1 MTLLNERQKTKVIFE
16 SDFETVDIDCF
27 IKNFSA
33 KVINLVTLPN
43 QKFSFED
50 LTPSSELIVKIFTPK
65 GILIFASNVQKL
77 VSSSEITIVN
87 NENEAKLED
96 IRSTPRYEARCPITV
111 FRPLLGNVE
120 AQLVD
125 ISVRGLRFFSEI
137 SLDVNSE
144 FEILLN
150 LSDTVGKI
158 ILTGRVLDKVGLPD
172 GIHRMVIEK
181 ISNADR
187 QKLVDYCMSLAR

>member
-16 SDFETVDIDCF
+16 SEFETVDIDCF

-33 KVINLVTLPN
+33 KTITLSILPN
-43 QKFSFED
+43 QKFTFEE
-50 LTPSSELIVKIFTPK
+50 LTLQSELVVKIFTPR
-65 GILIFASNVQKL
+65 GILIFASNAEKI
-77 VSSSEITIVN
+77 VSPKEIVIYN
-87 NENEAKLED
+87 NEADGKLED
-96 IRSTPRYEARCPITV
+96 IRSTPRYQADCPITI
-111 FRPLLGNVE
+111 FRHLLGNID
-120 AQLVD
+120 AKLID

-144 FEILLN
+144 FEIMLN

-158 ILTGRVLDKVGLPD
+158 ILTGRVLDKSGLPE

-181 ISNADR
+181 ISNSDR
-187 QKLVDYCMSLAR
+187 QKLVDYCMSLAG

>member
-33 KVINLVTLPN
+33 KIITLVTLPN
-43 QKFSFED
+43 QKFTFED
-50 LTPSSELIVKIFTPK
+50 VTLDSELIVKIFTPK
-65 GILIFASNVQKL
+65 GILIFASSVQKL
-77 VSSSEITIVN
+77 ISVSEIIVVN
-87 NENEAKLED
+87 NENDAKLED
-96 IRSTPRYEARCPITV
+96 IRSTPRYEASCPITI
-111 FRPLLGNVE
+111 FRPLLGNVD

-181 ISNADR
+181 ISNSDR
-187 QKLVDYCMSLAR
+187 QKLVDYCMSLAG

>member
-16 SDFETVDIDCF
+16 SEFETVDIDCF
-27 IKNFSA
+27 IKSFSA
-33 KVINLVTLPN
+33 KVIGLAILPN
-43 QKFSFED
+43 QKFTFED

-77 VSSSEITIVN
+77 VSASEIVIKN
-87 NENEAKLED
+87 SEKDAKLED

-181 ISNADR
+181 ISNSDR
-187 QKLVDYCMSLAR
+187 QKLVDYCMSLAG

>member
-16 SDFETVDIDCF
+16 SDFETVEIDCF

-33 KVINLVTLPN
+33 KVITLASLPN
-43 QKFSFED
+43 QKFTFED

-77 VSSSEITIVN
+77 VSSSEVVISN
-87 NENEAKLED
+87 NETDAKIED
-96 IRSTPRYEARCPITV
+96 IRSTPRYEARCPVTV

-158 ILTGRVLDKVGLPD
+158 ILTGRVLDKVGLPE

-181 ISNADR
+181 ISNSDR
-187 QKLVDYCMSLAR
+187 QKLVDYCMSLAG

>member
-1 MTLLNERQKTKVIFE
+1 MTLLNERQKTKVIFD

-33 KVINLVTLPN
+33 KLITLAVLPN
-43 QKFSFED
+43 QKFSFEELAPD
-50 LTPSSELIVKIFTPK
+50 SKLIVKIFTPK
-65 GILIFASNVQKL
+65 GILIFSSNVQKII
-77 VSSSEITIVN
+77 SNSEIVVLN
-87 NENEAKLED
+87 KELEGKLED
-96 IRSTPRYEARCPITV
+96 IRSTPRYQANCPITI
-111 FRPLLGNVE
+111 FRPLLGNIE

-158 ILTGRVLDKVGLPD
+158 ILTGRVLDKIGLPD

-181 ISNADR
+181 ISNSDR
-187 QKLVDYCMSLAR
+187 QKLVDYCMSLAG

>member
-1 MTLLNERQKTKVIFE
+1 MTLLNERQKTKVIFD

-33 KVINLVTLPN
+33 KVITLVTLPN
-43 QKFSFED
+43 QKFTFED
-50 LTPSSELIVKIFTPK
+50 LVLDSKLTVKIFTPK
-65 GILIFASNVQKL
+65 GILIFVSSVQKII
-77 VSSSEITIVN
+77 SSSEIVVN
-87 NENEAKLED
+87 NNEKDAKLED
-96 IRSTPRYEARCPITV
+96 IRSTPRYMATCPVTI
-111 FRPLLGNVE
+111 FRPLLGNIE
-120 AQLVD
+120 AKLID

-158 ILTGRVLDKVGLPD
+158 ILTGRVLDKIGLPD
-172 GIHRMVIEK
+172 GVHRMVIEK
-181 ISNADR
+181 ISNSDR
-187 QKLVDYCMSLAR
+187 QKLVDYCMSLAG